1 MKKDTTLS
9 IRISSEDLDTIKR
22 RAKQARLSQSDY
34 ITLCCLGRRVVVM
47 EDMKDILRQLRA
59 IGTNLN
65 QQTVLANMGRV
76 SVVNLD
82 AAARALAEV
91 SAALR
96 EVQERGRRTR

>member
-9 IRISSEDLDTIKR
+9 IRISSEDLETIKGK
-22 RAKQARLSQSDY
+22 AKQARLSQSDY
-34 ITLCCLGRRVVVM
+34 ITRCCLGRRVVVM
-47 EDMKDILRQLRA
+47 EDMKDVLRQLRA
-59 IGTNLN
+59 IGNNLN

-82 AAARALAEV
+82 AAAGALAEV

-96 EVQERGRRTR
+96 EVQEQERRTR